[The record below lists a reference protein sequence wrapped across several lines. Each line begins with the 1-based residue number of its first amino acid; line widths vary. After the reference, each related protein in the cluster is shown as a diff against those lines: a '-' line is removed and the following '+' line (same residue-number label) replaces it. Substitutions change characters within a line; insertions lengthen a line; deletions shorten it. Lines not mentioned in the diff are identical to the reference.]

1 MRRRFEACNVRGV
14 KVDAVGEESAEM
26 VESLRERWSNL
37 GSSSSSESM
46 SERGEPEPGESVLAM
61 IEVQAMEAC
70 PGRVQKFT
78 VNVYTSACRGEYK
91 GVAQALVTPLQRV
104 NAGGNLVTL

>member
-46 SERGEPEPGESVLAM
+46 SERGEPEPGESVFAM
-61 IEVQAMEAC
+61 TKVQTMEAC
-70 PGRVQKFT
+70 PEGVQKFT
-78 VNVYTSACRGEYK
+78 LNMYTSAC
-91 GVAQALVTPLQRV
+91 
-104 NAGGNLVTL
+104 